1 MFSLQTVSN
10 KKRPQHPVPEMYEI
24 DERESKI
31 IDLTE
36 EKEKKEENFFEVH
49 FRGDTVFCNQYLR
62 FVSVI
67 PSISAI
73 HRINEKRY
81 FNFNKIFN
89 VNYSLKHDSNIT
101 HMFLSSFVCR
111 NSIRL
116 VIIVSQELLNELV
129 TLHSNAEVTF
139 ASHLDPKE
147 SDRDPVTINEGRGLL
162 VFPPFPRMFSYGCFH
177 SKLILIR
184 FPDRLRV
191 RIETNMKN
199 RL

>member
-1 MFSLQTVSN
+1 
-10 KKRPQHPVPEMYEI
+10 MYEI

-36 EKEKKEENFFEVH
+36 EKEKKEENSFEVH

-191 RIETNMKN
+191 RIETSIKN